1 MTFKRIICFFISF
14 LILQCVTSKAI
25 TVGDTIIVKPIEK
38 KKKPYPALQPLI
50 LKTSASGFL
59 AGGSVLLFTSE
70 YRFCAEI
77 TTGRKQS
84 DQVAVSYLGKNV
96 VWTLAEKT
104 SNSPAND
111 ILKVKGVRLQYTHK
125 FYLVNRRHQ
134 APFGFYFGPHFSYTN
149 AKIFL
154 GLNRYYHNTYFDVKH
169 VNADLIFG
177 VQVGKPGR
185 VTLDISAGG
194 GWKSNTINYHH
205 NSYKITPY
213 DPKDIG
219 EYYNGHVHLFF
230 DLSFGYAF

>member
-1 MTFKRIICFFISF
+1 MKYKRIICFFLSF
-14 LILQCVTSKAI
+14 LILQGVNLKANALA
-25 TVGDTIIVKPIEK
+25 DTIIVKPITK
-38 KKKPYPALQPLI
+38 KKKPYPAQQPLI

-77 TTGRKQS
+77 TTARKQS

-96 VWTLAEKT
+96 VWALAEKT
-104 SNSPAND
+104 ANSPASD
-111 ILKVKGVRLQYTHK
+111 VLKVKGVRLQYTHK

-154 GLNRYYHNTYFDVKH
+154 GLNRYYHNTYYDVKH
-169 VNADLIFG
+169 INADLILG

-185 VTLDISAGG
+185 VTLDVCFGA
-194 GWKSNTINYHH
+194 GWKSNSIYYHH
-205 NSYKITPY
+205 NSYKITKY
-213 DPKDIG
+213 DTKDFG
-219 EYYNGHVHLFF
+219 DFYNGHVHILF
-230 DLSFGYAF
+230 DLSFGFAF